1 MAEAQKLTE
10 LIIQITIMK
19 IKSVR
24 AWAEKLPLTK
34 TYVIAY
40 KTISD
45 TEIVFLE
52 VVLENGLTG
61 LGAANPFAD
70 VVGETPEVTLANL
83 QSGYL
88 DNWIGKDIRNFNHLI
103 SLAGEH
109 FPKLPGTLAA
119 IDIALHDLFCQ
130 YIGIPIVDF
139 YGRKI
144 QALPTSV
151 TLGIKDTAAM
161 LEEAKEYYKLGFKI
175 LKIKTGLDVD
185 QDIERAITLTD
196 HFKGNMVIRVDAN
209 QGYSVAQLQHFIRST
224 NGYGVELIEQPMKV
238 GLETELA
245 LLSSDERKILVADES
260 LLNAGSALQLSHP
273 PAPYGVFNIKLMK
286 SGGIT
291 GAKEIAVIAKNAG
304 IQLFWGCNDE
314 SIVSI
319 AAALHAAYSCT
330 NTKYL
335 DLDGSFDLSKD
346 LVEGGFILKD
356 GCMITNG
363 LPGLGVKRG

>member
-1 MAEAQKLTE
+1 
-10 LIIQITIMK
+10 MK

-24 AWAEKLPLTK
+24 AWAENLPLTK

-52 VVLENGLTG
+52 VTLENGLTG
-61 LGAANPFAD
+61 IGASNPFAD
-70 VVGETPEVTLANL
+70 VVGETPEVTLTNL

-88 DNWIGKDIRNFNHLI
+88 DSWIGKDIRHFNQLI
-103 SLAGEH
+103 ADASIY

-130 YIGIPIVDF
+130 FIGIPVVDF

-175 LKIKTGLDVD
+175 LKIKTGLDAD

-196 HFKGNMVIRVDAN
+196 HFKGKMTIRVDAN
-209 QGYSVAQLQHFIRST
+209 QGYSVAQLQHFIKNTR
-224 NGYGVELIEQPMKV
+224 GYGVELIEQPTKV
-238 GLETELA
+238 GAEAELGA
-245 LLSSDERKILVADES
+245 LAEEDKKILVADES
-260 LLNAGSALQLSHP
+260 LLNAGSALALSHP
-273 PAPYGVFNIKLMK
+273 PAPYGVYNIKLMK

-304 IQLFWGCNDE
+304 IDLFWGCNDE

-319 AAALHAAYSCT
+319 TAALHAAYSCS

-346 LVEGGFILKD
+346 LVEGGFTLKD

-363 LPGLGVKRG
+363 LPGLGVKKV